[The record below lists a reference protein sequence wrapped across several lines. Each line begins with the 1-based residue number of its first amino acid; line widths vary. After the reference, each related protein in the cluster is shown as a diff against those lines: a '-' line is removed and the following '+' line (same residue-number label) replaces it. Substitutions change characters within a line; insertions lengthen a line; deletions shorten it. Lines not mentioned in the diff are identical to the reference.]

1 MNITSLVIALPVAL
15 AAFAVALVG
24 APPGSPRPPDEVLP
38 LFAVLMLLESLA
50 LGAGIGYVLRAR
62 RTLLGAGIAPL
73 ERAVAWSVAY
83 LLVAPWPHDFL
94 HRVTH
99 INGVY
104 DWPALA
110 GIEYVF
116 HLGIVPIGVL
126 VAAYVT
132 RTRVAPPGPTALR

>member
-1 MNITSLVIALPVAL
+1 MDITS
-15 AAFAVALVG
+15 
-24 APPGSPRPPDEVLP
+24 
-38 LFAVLMLLESLA
+38 
-50 LGAGIGYVLRAR
+50 
-62 RTLLGAGIAPL
+62 
-73 ERAVAWSVAY
+73 
-83 LLVAPWPHDFL
+83 L

-126 VAAYVT
+126 VAAYVA
-132 RTRVAPPGPTALR
+132 RTRALGPARTAAR